1 MLDKDKI
8 EEIQQTYTETQ
19 SIYKTAK
26 KCRVHR
32 NTVIKYIDIDNIPAD
47 KRTLL
52 TRYKDNIYKYKYNNI
67 ISKDKSETDIAKS
80 DRDIAIQP
88 SKSISRKETLI
99 SDIENIITK
108 LIKRYKRE
116 YKDIKVDNLYKH
128 LGTLFDKLMILTGK
142 ELQPTSQVIMNFY
155 GNEERVRKLLE
166 DIRRSKEKVTQK
178 EYK

>member
-1 MLDKDKI
+1 MLDSKKI
-8 EEIQQTYTETQ
+8 KEIQQIYAETQ
-19 SIYKTAK
+19 SIYQTAK

-52 TRYKDNIYKYKYNNI
+52 ARYKDNIYKYKYNNI
-67 ISKDKSETDIAKS
+67 ISKDKSEVDISKS

-99 SDIENIITK
+99 TDIENIITK
-108 LIKRYKRE
+108 LIKRYKKE
-116 YKDIKVDNLYKH
+116 YRDIKVDNLYKH

-155 GNEERVRKLLE
+155 GDEDKVRKLLK
-166 DIRRSKEKVTQK
+166 DIRKSKKVTSLGN
-178 EYK
+178 